1 MQRLREGEIEAEG
14 HTEEKR
20 VPVPKGEGLR
30 DTLPLPE
37 REGQGEAVALRV
49 ALLLAVMLAVGLR
62 ESEPLGVLLID

>member
-30 DTLPLPE
+30 VTLPLPE
-37 REGQGEAVALRV
+37 QEVVVEGGPDAEGAMGGDV
-49 ALLLAVMLAVGLR
+49 
-62 ESEPLGVLLID
+62 